1 MILFWI
7 KDNVDEFPLLA
18 DVNRHEYITLM
29 SIHVRALF
37 TDGIEEG
44 TSPGEAYA
52 DGETPFHEVLRGL
65 KGTSGCDENKCHIQY
80 IWIVPRDQ
88 AAALQDL
95 LVIAI
100 GSAARHHVHIGLP
113 GAV

>member
-29 SIHVRALF
+29 SIHIRAIF
-37 TDGIEEG
+37 TDGTEEG
-44 TSPGEAYA
+44 TSPEEAYA
-52 DGETPFHEVLRGL
+52 GVETPFQEVLRGL
-65 KGTSGCDENKCHIQY
+65 KGTPRCDKNKRDIQR

-88 AAALQDL
+88 AAALQNP

-100 GSAARHHVHIGLP
+100 GSAARHRVHAGLP
-113 GAV
+113 